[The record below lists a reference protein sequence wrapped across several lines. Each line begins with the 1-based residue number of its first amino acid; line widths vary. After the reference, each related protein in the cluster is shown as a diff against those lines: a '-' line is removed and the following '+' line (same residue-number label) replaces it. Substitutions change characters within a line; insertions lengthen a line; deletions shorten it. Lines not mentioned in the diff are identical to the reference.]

1 MGFFDFIRK
10 LTGTDEDS
18 KVKRLNNRITQL
30 QKEKSNHDKE
40 LEKLKNTPSPDLSR
54 FSIPPSV
61 SQSDKVVTFTPR
73 NFGTVRTMKDLLE
86 KRKREEEERLKQL
99 KSNALKC
106 FDSIRSLLEAE
117 EVNNAENLL
126 FQIAPIIKEIKDNSL
141 QTTFDDCKVEIAN
154 LKETL
159 RQREIERREK
169 EARERAER
177 EERERLERLRR
188 QEAAERER
196 QEKERKARE
205 YEEKL
210 AREEQ
215 ARALEIARLKAEVTR
230 EKDNAQAFINYLRS
244 HGVSC
249 FYHFT
254 DESNLRSIRKLGGLY
269 SWYYCV
275 QNNIDIP
282 DAGGDSQ
289 SRGLDRRQGLEDYVR
304 LSFCSDHPMAWRKQQ
319 EGSHLVLLRIKI
331 DVAAFKDTQF
341 SNVNAAANNNRHGKT
356 LEDLQRV
363 NISATQRH
371 FVSRDEDIFHEHQAE
386 CMVKTFIPIEYITNI
401 NSPSRI
407 S

>member
-1 MGFFDFIRK
+1 MGFFDFIRR

-18 KVKRLNNRITQL
+18 KIKKLNSRIAQL
-30 QKEKSNHDKE
+30 QREKSNHDKE
-40 LEKLKNTPSPDLSR
+40 LEKLKNTPSPDLSW

-86 KRKREEEERLKQL
+86 KRKREEERLKQL

-117 EVNNAENLL
+117 EVDIAENLL
-126 FQIAPIIKEIKDNSL
+126 FQIAPIIKEIKDQSIQIL
-141 QTTFDDCKVEIAN
+141 FDENKDAITN
-154 LKETL
+154 LKESL
-159 RQREIERREK
+159 RQREIERLRREAKEKAEK
-169 EARERAER
+169 EEQI
-177 EERERLERLRR
+177 R
-188 QEAAERER
+188 QEQIRQQLIAA
-196 QEKERKARE
+196 QKQKEKEDKARE

-215 ARALEIARLKAEVTR
+215 ARALEIARLKVEVTR

-269 SWYYCV
+269 SWYYCA